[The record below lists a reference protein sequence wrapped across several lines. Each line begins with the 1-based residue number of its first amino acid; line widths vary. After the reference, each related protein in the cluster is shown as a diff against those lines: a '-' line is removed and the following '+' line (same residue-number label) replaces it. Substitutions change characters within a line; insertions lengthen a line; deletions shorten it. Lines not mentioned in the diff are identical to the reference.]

1 MDCKMS
7 SNDKIDTNNQVN
19 ILTKLTVNDILRKK
33 NEGRRIA
40 MITAY
45 DYCMSRICDYAGI
58 DIILVGDSAAT
69 VMLGYKNT
77 RKTTMEEMLVFC
89 RAVSNGTKRAL
100 IVGDM
105 PFGSYQTG
113 MNNAVTNAVRFMRTG
128 CDAVK
133 LEGGVEVVSIVKRL
147 TEMGIPVM
155 GHIGL
160 KPQTTS
166 LTRGFDSHGATVE
179 EAVKLIEESKALEE
193 AGAFAIVLEKVTSE
207 VSKIIT
213 NHSRIPIIGIGSG
226 PMIDGQVL
234 VLHDLLGLYNE
245 FNPKFIKRYLDLS
258 KLISKAIT
266 QYCSEVREG
275 IFPNEDHTYHM
286 QNGENEKLQKM
297 VGRQQN

>member
-7 SNDKIDTNNQVN
+7 SNDKIDINNQVP
-19 ILTKLTVNDILRKK
+19 ILTKLTVNDIVRKK

-89 RAVSNGTKRAL
+89 TAVSNGTKRAL

-113 MNNAVTNAVRFMRTG
+113 MDNAVINAVRFMRTG

-166 LTRGFDSHGATVE
+166 LTRGFNSHGATVE
-179 EAVKLIEESKALEE
+179 EAVQLIEESKALEE

-207 VSKIIT
+207 VSEIIT
-213 NHSRIPIIGIGSG
+213 SRSHIPIIGIGSG

-245 FNPKFIKRYLDLS
+245 FNPKFIKRYLELS

-266 QYCSEVREG
+266 QYCSEDREG
-275 IFPNEDHTYHM
+275 IFPNEGHTYHM
-286 QNGENEKLQKM
+286 QKGENEKLQKI

>member
-1 MDCKMS
+1 MS
-7 SNDKIDTNNQVN
+7 SNDKIDINNQEP
-19 ILTKLTVNDILRKK
+19 ILTKLTVNEILRKK
-33 NEGRRIA
+33 NEGRRIV

-45 DYCMSRICDYAGI
+45 DYCMSRICDYSDV

-89 RAVSNGTKRAL
+89 RAVSNGTKRAF

-113 MNNAVTNAVRFMRTG
+113 MDNAVINAVRFMRTG

-133 LEGGVEVVSIVKRL
+133 FEGGVEVVSIVKRL

-160 KPQTTS
+160 KPQTSS
-166 LTRGFDSHGATVE
+166 LTRGFNSHGATVE
-179 EAVKLIEESKALEE
+179 EAVKLLEESKALEE

-207 VSKIIT
+207 VSEIIT
-213 NHSRIPIIGIGSG
+213 SRSDIPIIGIGSG

-245 FNPKFIKRYLDLS
+245 FNPKFIKRYLELS

-275 IFPNEDHTYHM
+275 IFPNEGHTYHM
-286 QNGENEKLQKM
+286 QKGENEKLQKM

>member
-7 SNDKIDTNNQVN
+7 SKDKIDINNQEP
-19 ILTKLTVNDILRKK
+19 ILTKLTVNEILRKK
-33 NEGRRIA
+33 NEGRRIV

-45 DYCMSRICDYAGI
+45 DYCMSRICDYSDV

-89 RAVSNGTKRAL
+89 RAVSNGTKRAF

-113 MNNAVTNAVRFMRTG
+113 MDNAVMNAVRFMRTG

-133 LEGGVEVVSIVKRL
+133 LEGGVEVVSLVKRL

-160 KPQTTS
+160 KPQTSS
-166 LTRGFDSHGATVE
+166 LARGFDSHGATVE
-179 EAVKLIEESKALEE
+179 EAVKLLEESKALEK

-207 VSKIIT
+207 VAEIIT
-213 NHSRIPIIGIGSG
+213 SRSHIPIIGIGSG
-226 PMIDGQVL
+226 PMTDGQVL

-245 FNPKFIKRYLDLS
+245 FNPKFIKRYLDLA
-258 KLISKAIT
+258 KLIGKAVT
-266 QYCSEVREG
+266 QYCSEIREG
-275 IFPNEDHTYHM
+275 IFPNEGHTYHM
-286 QNGENEKLQKM
+286 QKGEKEKLQKI
-297 VGRQQN
+297 VGRQQD

>member
-1 MDCKMS
+1 
-7 SNDKIDTNNQVN
+7 
-19 ILTKLTVNDILRKK
+19 
-33 NEGRRIA
+33 
-40 MITAY
+40 
-45 DYCMSRICDYAGI
+45 MSRICDCADI

-69 VMLGYKNT
+69 VMQGYKNT
-77 RKTTMEEMLVFC
+77 RKITMEEMLMFC
-89 RAVSNGTKRAL
+89 RGVSNGTKRAL

-105 PFGSYQTG
+105 PFGTYQTG
-113 MNNAVTNAVRFMRTG
+113 MDNAVDNAVKFMRTG
-128 CDAVK
+128 CDAIK

-166 LTRGFDSHGATVE
+166 LTRGFDSHGATAE
-179 EAVKLIEESKALEE
+179 EAVKLMEESKALEE
-193 AGAFAIVLEKVTSE
+193 AGAFAIVLEKVTTE
-207 VSKIIT
+207 VAEIIT
-213 NHSRIPIIGIGSG
+213 SQSHIPIIGIGSG

-258 KLISKAIT
+258 KLIGKAVT

-275 IFPNEDHTYHM
+275 IFPNEAHTYHM
-286 QNGENEKLQKM
+286 PKVEKEKLQKI
-297 VGRQQN
+297 VGRQQY

>member
-1 MDCKMS
+1 MS
-7 SNDKIDTNNQVN
+7 SNDKIDINNQKP
-19 ILTKLTVNDILRKK
+19 ILTKLTVNEILRKK
-33 NEGRRIA
+33 NEGRRIV

-45 DYCMSRICDYAGI
+45 DYCMSRICDFSDV

-89 RAVSNGTKRAL
+89 RAVSNGTKRAF

-113 MNNAVTNAVRFMRTG
+113 MDNAVINAVRFMRTG

-147 TEMGIPVM
+147 TQMGIPVM

-179 EAVKLIEESKALEE
+179 EAVKLIEESKALED

-207 VSKIIT
+207 VAEIIT
-213 NHSRIPIIGIGSG
+213 SRSHIPIVGIGSG

-245 FNPKFIKRYLDLS
+245 FNPKFIKRYLDLAE
-258 KLISKAIT
+258 I
-266 QYCSEVREG
+266 
-275 IFPNEDHTYHM
+275 D
-286 QNGENEKLQKM
+286 
-297 VGRQQN
+297 RQRRYTIQF

>member
-1 MDCKMS
+1 MS
-7 SNDKIDTNNQVN
+7 SNDKIDINNQVP

-147 TEMGIPVM
+147 TEIGIPVM

>member
-1 MDCKMS
+1 MS
-7 SNDKIDTNNQVN
+7 SNDKIDINNQVP
-19 ILTKLTVNDILRKK
+19 ILTKLTVNDIVSKK

-58 DIILVGDSAAT
+58 DIILVGDSAPT

-113 MNNAVTNAVRFMRTG
+113 MDNAVINAVRFMRTG

-166 LTRGFDSHGATVE
+166 LTRGFNSHGATVE

-207 VSKIIT
+207 VSEIIT
-213 NHSRIPIIGIGSG
+213 RRSHIPIIGIGSG

-245 FNPKFIKRYLDLS
+245 FNPKFIKRYLEPIEID
-258 KLISKAIT
+258 
-266 QYCSEVREG
+266 
-275 IFPNEDHTYHM
+275 
-286 QNGENEKLQKM
+286 
-297 VGRQQN
+297 

>member
-7 SNDKIDTNNQVN
+7 SNDKIDINNQEP
-19 ILTKLTVNDILRKK
+19 ILTKLTVNEILRKK
-33 NEGRRIA
+33 NEGRRIV

-45 DYCMSRICDYAGI
+45 DYCMSRICDYSDI

-89 RAVSNGTKRAL
+89 RAVSNGTKRAF

-113 MNNAVTNAVRFMRTG
+113 MDNAVINAVRFMRTG

-133 LEGGVEVVSIVKRL
+133 LEGGVEVVSVVKRL

-166 LTRGFDSHGATVE
+166 LTRGFDSHGTTVD

-207 VSKIIT
+207 VAEIIT
-213 NHSRIPIIGIGSG
+213 SRSHIPIIGIGSG

-245 FNPKFIKRYLDLS
+245 FNPKFIKRYLDLA
-258 KLISKAIT
+258 KLIGKAVT
-266 QYCSEVREG
+266 QYCFEIREG
-275 IFPNEDHTYHM
+275 IFPNEDNTYHM
-286 QNGENEKLQKM
+286 QKGEKEKLQKI

>member
-1 MDCKMS
+1 
-7 SNDKIDTNNQVN
+7 
-19 ILTKLTVNDILRKK
+19 
-33 NEGRRIA
+33 

-69 VMLGYKNT
+69 VMIGYKNT

-113 MNNAVTNAVRFMRTG
+113 MDNAVINAVRFMRTG

-166 LTRGFDSHGATVE
+166 LTRGFNSHGATVE

-207 VSKIIT
+207 VSEIIT
-213 NHSRIPIIGIGSG
+213 SRSHIPIIGIGSG

-245 FNPKFIKRYLDLS
+245 FNPKFIKRYLELS

-275 IFPNEDHTYHM
+275 IFPNEGHTYHM
-286 QNGENEKLQKM
+286 QKGENEKLQKM

>member
-7 SNDKIDTNNQVN
+7 SNNKIDTNNQVP
-19 ILTKLTVNDILRKK
+19 ILTKLTVNDMLRKK

-275 IFPNEDHTYHM
+275 IFPNEDHTYHI

>member
-1 MDCKMS
+1 MS
-7 SNDKIDTNNQVN
+7 SNDKIDINNQVP
-19 ILTKLTVNDILRKK
+19 ILTKLTVNDIVRKK

-69 VMLGYKNT
+69 VMIGYKNT

-113 MNNAVTNAVRFMRTG
+113 MDNAVINAVRFIRTG

-166 LTRGFDSHGATVE
+166 LTRGFNSHGATVE

-207 VSKIIT
+207 VSEIIT
-213 NHSRIPIIGIGSG
+213 SRSHIPIIGIGSG

-245 FNPKFIKRYLDLS
+245 FNPKFIKRYLELS

-275 IFPNEDHTYHM
+275 ILPNEDHTYHM
-286 QNGENEKLQKM
+286 QKGENEKLQKM

>member
-1 MDCKMS
+1 MS
-7 SNDKIDTNNQVN
+7 SNNKIDTNNQVP
-19 ILTKLTVNDILRKK
+19 ILTKLTVNDMLRKK

-275 IFPNEDHTYHM
+275 IFPNEDHTYHI

>member
-1 MDCKMS
+1 
-7 SNDKIDTNNQVN
+7 
-19 ILTKLTVNDILRKK
+19 
-33 NEGRRIA
+33 
-40 MITAY
+40 
-45 DYCMSRICDYAGI
+45 
-58 DIILVGDSAAT
+58 
-69 VMLGYKNT
+69 
-77 RKTTMEEMLVFC
+77 
-89 RAVSNGTKRAL
+89 
-100 IVGDM
+100 
-105 PFGSYQTG
+105 
-113 MNNAVTNAVRFMRTG
+113 
-128 CDAVK
+128 
-133 LEGGVEVVSIVKRL
+133 
-147 TEMGIPVM
+147 MGIPVM

-245 FNPKFIKRYLDLS
+245 FNPKFIKRYLELS

>member
-1 MDCKMS
+1 MS
-7 SNDKIDTNNQVN
+7 SNDKIDINNQEP
-19 ILTKLTVNDILRKK
+19 ILTKLTVNEILRKK
-33 NEGRRIA
+33 NEGRRIV

-45 DYCMSRICDYAGI
+45 DYCMSRICDYSDI

-89 RAVSNGTKRAL
+89 RAVSNGTKRAF

-113 MNNAVTNAVRFMRTG
+113 MDNAVINAVRFMRTG

-179 EAVKLIEESKALEE
+179 EAVKLIEESKALED

-207 VSKIIT
+207 VAEIIT
-213 NHSRIPIIGIGSG
+213 SRSHIPIIGIGSG

-245 FNPKFIKRYLDLS
+245 FNPKFIKRYLDLA
-258 KLISKAIT
+258 KLIGNAVT
-266 QYCSEVREG
+266 QYSSEIREG
-275 IFPNEDHTYHM
+275 IFPNEGHTYHM
-286 QNGENEKLQKM
+286 QKGEKEKLQKI

>member
-1 MDCKMS
+1 MS
-7 SNDKIDTNNQVN
+7 SNNKIDTNNQVP

-147 TEMGIPVM
+147 TGMGIPVM

-286 QNGENEKLQKM
+286 QNGENEELQKM

>member
-7 SNDKIDTNNQVN
+7 SNDKIDINNQVP

-113 MNNAVTNAVRFMRTG
+113 MDNAVINAVRFMRTG

-155 GHIGL
+155 GHVGL

-166 LTRGFDSHGATVE
+166 LTRGFNSHGATVE

-207 VSKIIT
+207 VSEIIK
-213 NHSRIPIIGIGSG
+213 SRSHIPIIGIGSG

-258 KLISKAIT
+258 KLISKAIIE
-266 QYCSEVREG
+266 YCSEVREG
-275 IFPNEDHTYHM
+275 IFPNEVHTYHM
-286 QNGENEKLQKM
+286 QKGENEKLQKI

>member
-7 SNDKIDTNNQVN
+7 SNDKIDISNQVHF
-19 ILTKLTVNDILRKK
+19 LTKVTVNDILRKK
-33 NEGRRIA
+33 NEGSRIA

-45 DYCMSRICDYAGI
+45 DYCMSRICDSADI

-69 VMLGYKNT
+69 VMQGYKNT
-77 RKTTMEEMLVFC
+77 RKITMEEMLMFC
-89 RAVSNGTKRAL
+89 RGVRNGTKRAL

-105 PFGSYQTG
+105 PFGTYQTG
-113 MNNAVTNAVRFMRTG
+113 MDNAVDNAVKFIRTG
-128 CDAVK
+128 CDAIK
-133 LEGGVEVVSIVKRL
+133 LEGGVEVLSIVKRL

-166 LTRGFDSHGATVE
+166 LTRGFDSHGATAE
-179 EAVKLIEESKALEE
+179 EAVKLMEESKALEE
-193 AGAFAIVLEKVTSE
+193 AGAFAIVLEKVTTE
-207 VSKIIT
+207 VAEIIT
-213 NHSRIPIIGIGSG
+213 SQSHIPIIGIGSG

-258 KLISKAIT
+258 KLIGKAVT
-266 QYCSEVREG
+266 QYCCEVREG
-275 IFPNEDHTYHM
+275 IFPNEAHTYHM
-286 QNGENEKLQKM
+286 PKVEKEKLQKI
-297 VGRQQN
+297 VGRQQH

>member
-7 SNDKIDTNNQVN
+7 SNDKIDINNQEP
-19 ILTKLTVNDILRKK
+19 ILTKLTVNEILRKK

-77 RKTTMEEMLVFC
+77 RKTAMEEMLVFC

-113 MNNAVTNAVRFMRTG
+113 MDNAVINAVRFMRTG

-207 VSKIIT
+207 VAEIIT
-213 NHSRIPIIGIGSG
+213 SRSHIPIIGIGSG

-245 FNPKFIKRYLDLS
+245 FNPKFIKRYLDLA
-258 KLISKAIT
+258 KLIGKAVT
-266 QYCSEVREG
+266 QYCFEIREG
-275 IFPNEDHTYHM
+275 IFPNEDNTYHM
-286 QNGENEKLQKM
+286 QKGEKEKLQKI

>member
-1 MDCKMS
+1 MS
-7 SNDKIDTNNQVN
+7 SNDKIDTNNQVP

>member
-1 MDCKMS
+1 
-7 SNDKIDTNNQVN
+7 
-19 ILTKLTVNDILRKK
+19 
-33 NEGRRIA
+33 
-40 MITAY
+40 
-45 DYCMSRICDYAGI
+45 
-58 DIILVGDSAAT
+58 
-69 VMLGYKNT
+69 
-77 RKTTMEEMLVFC
+77 MEEMLVFC
-89 RAVSNGTKRAL
+89 RAVSNGTKRAF

-113 MNNAVTNAVRFMRTG
+113 MDNAVINAVRFMRTG

-207 VSKIIT
+207 VAEIIT
-213 NHSRIPIIGIGSG
+213 SRSHIPIIGIGSG

-245 FNPKFIKRYLDLS
+245 FNPKFIKRYLDLA
-258 KLISKAIT
+258 KLIGKAVT
-266 QYCSEVREG
+266 QYCFEIREG
-275 IFPNEDHTYHM
+275 IFPNEDNTYHM
-286 QNGENEKLQKM
+286 QKGEKEKLQKI

>member
-7 SNDKIDTNNQVN
+7 SNDKIDINNQVP
-19 ILTKLTVNDILRKK
+19 ILSKLTVNDILRKK
-33 NEGRRIA
+33 NEGRRIT

-89 RAVSNGTKRAL
+89 RAVSNGTKKAL

-113 MNNAVTNAVRFMRTG
+113 MNNAVTNAVRFIRTG

-207 VSKIIT
+207 VSEIIT
-213 NHSRIPIIGIGSG
+213 KRSRIPIIGIGSG

-297 VGRQQN
+297 VSRQQN

>member
-7 SNDKIDTNNQVN
+7 SNDKIDINNQVP

-113 MNNAVTNAVRFMRTG
+113 MNSAVINAVRFMRTG

-147 TEMGIPVM
+147 TEMGIPIM

-207 VSKIIT
+207 VSEIIT
-213 NHSRIPIIGIGSG
+213 NRSRIPIIGIGSG

-297 VGRQQN
+297 VGRRQN

>member
-7 SNDKIDTNNQVN
+7 SNDKIDISNQVHF
-19 ILTKLTVNDILRKK
+19 LTKVTVNDILRKK
-33 NEGRRIA
+33 NEGSRIA

-45 DYCMSRICDYAGI
+45 DYCMSRICDSAGI

-69 VMLGYKNT
+69 VMQGYINT
-77 RKTTMEEMLVFC
+77 RKITMEEMLMFC
-89 RAVSNGTKRAL
+89 RSVSNGTKRAL

-128 CDAVK
+128 CDAIK
-133 LEGGVEVVSIVKRL
+133 LEGGVEVLSIVKRL

-207 VSKIIT
+207 VSEIIT
-213 NHSRIPIIGIGSG
+213 KRSRIPIIGIGSG
-226 PMIDGQVL
+226 RMIDGQVL

-297 VGRQQN
+297 VGRQKN

>member
-7 SNDKIDTNNQVN
+7 SNNKIDTNNQVP

>member
-1 MDCKMS
+1 MS
-7 SNDKIDTNNQVN
+7 SNDKIDINNQEP
-19 ILTKLTVNDILRKK
+19 ILTKLTVNEILRKK
-33 NEGRRIA
+33 NEGRRIV

-45 DYCMSRICDYAGI
+45 DYCMSRICDYSDI

-89 RAVSNGTKRAL
+89 RAVSNGTKRAF

-113 MNNAVTNAVRFMRTG
+113 MDNAVINAVRFMRTG

-166 LTRGFDSHGATVE
+166 LTRGFDSHGTTVD

-207 VSKIIT
+207 VAEIIT
-213 NHSRIPIIGIGSG
+213 SRSHIPIIGIGSG

-245 FNPKFIKRYLDLS
+245 FNPKFIKRYLDLA
-258 KLISKAIT
+258 KLIGKAVT
-266 QYCSEVREG
+266 QYCFEIREG
-275 IFPNEDHTYHM
+275 IFPNEDNTYHM
-286 QNGENEKLQKM
+286 QKGEKEKLQKI

>member
-1 MDCKMS
+1 MS
-7 SNDKIDTNNQVN
+7 SNDKIDINNQVP
-19 ILTKLTVNDILRKK
+19 ILTKLTVNDIVRKK

-89 RAVSNGTKRAL
+89 SAVSNGTKRAL

-113 MNNAVTNAVRFMRTG
+113 MDNAVINAVRFMRTG

>member
-1 MDCKMS
+1 
-7 SNDKIDTNNQVN
+7 
-19 ILTKLTVNDILRKK
+19 
-33 NEGRRIA
+33 

-45 DYCMSRICDYAGI
+45 DYCMSRICDYADV

-89 RAVSNGTKRAL
+89 RSVSNGTKRAL

-113 MNNAVTNAVRFMRTG
+113 MDNAVINAVRFMRTG

-166 LTRGFDSHGATVE
+166 LTRGFDSHGVTVE

-207 VSKIIT
+207 VAEIIT
-213 NHSRIPIIGIGSG
+213 SRSHIPIIGIGSG

-258 KLISKAIT
+258 KLIGKAIT

-275 IFPNEDHTYHM
+275 IFPNEGHTYHM
-286 QNGENEKLQKM
+286 QNGEKDKLQKI

>member
-1 MDCKMS
+1 MS
-7 SNDKIDTNNQVN
+7 SNDKIDINNQVP
-19 ILTKLTVNDILRKK
+19 ILTKLTVNDIVSKK

-69 VMLGYKNT
+69 VILGYKNT

-113 MNNAVTNAVRFMRTG
+113 MDNAVINAVRFLRTG

-166 LTRGFDSHGATVE
+166 LTRGFNSHGATVE

-245 FNPKFIKRYLDLS
+245 FNPKFIKRYLELS

-275 IFPNEDHTYHM
+275 IFPNEGQTYHM
-286 QNGENEKLQKM
+286 QKGENEKLQKK

>member
-7 SNDKIDTNNQVN
+7 SNDKIDTNNQVP

>member
-1 MDCKMS
+1 MS
-7 SNDKIDTNNQVN
+7 SNDKIDINNQEP
-19 ILTKLTVNDILRKK
+19 ILTKLTVNEILRKK
-33 NEGRRIA
+33 NEGRRIV

-45 DYCMSRICDYAGI
+45 DYCMSRICDYSDI

-89 RAVSNGTKRAL
+89 RAVSNGTKRAF

-113 MNNAVTNAVRFMRTG
+113 MDIAVINAVRFMRTG

-166 LTRGFDSHGATVE
+166 LTRGFDSHGTTVD

-207 VSKIIT
+207 VAEIIT
-213 NHSRIPIIGIGSG
+213 SRSHIPIIGIGSG

-245 FNPKFIKRYLDLS
+245 FNPKFIKRYLDLA
-258 KLISKAIT
+258 KLIGKAVT
-266 QYCSEVREG
+266 QYCFEIREG
-275 IFPNEDHTYHM
+275 IFPNEDNTYHM
-286 QNGENEKLQKM
+286 QKGEKEKLQKI